1 MPIYEYACSAC
12 EHEFEQI
19 QKFSDPSVC
28 DCPKCH
34 KKNSVQRK
42 LSTSAFHLSGGGWYS
57 DGYGKGGSAKSEAKA
72 ESSSGGGKSE
82 AKAESSGGGGKSEAK
97 AESSGGGAKSEG
109 KAESSGGGESKPSG
123 SKAVSDSRHGASGYA
138 A

>member
-19 QKFSDPSVC
+19 QKFTDPSVC

-34 KKNSVQRK
+34 KKNAVHRK

-57 DGYGKGGSAKSEAKA
+57 DGYGKGGGS
-72 ESSSGGGKSE
+72 
-82 AKAESSGGGGKSEAK
+82 
-97 AESSGGGAKSEG
+97 KSEG
-109 KAESSGGGESKPSG
+109 KPESSGGGESKPSEG
-123 SKAVSDSRHGASGYA
+123 KPESGGGGESKPSESKTVSAGAHGASGCA